1 MEFWSQAGVWG
12 REKWEKKER
21 RWPWGRETMWRDQE
35 YLPWDHDE
43 RADITTHV
51 DHSQPQKTQTEGKE
65 PEAGEST
72 T

>member
-1 MEFWSQAGVWG
+1 
-12 REKWEKKER
+12 
-21 RWPWGRETMWRDQE
+21 MWRDQE
-35 YLPWDHDE
+35 YLPGDLDE

-65 PEAGEST
+65 PEAGKST